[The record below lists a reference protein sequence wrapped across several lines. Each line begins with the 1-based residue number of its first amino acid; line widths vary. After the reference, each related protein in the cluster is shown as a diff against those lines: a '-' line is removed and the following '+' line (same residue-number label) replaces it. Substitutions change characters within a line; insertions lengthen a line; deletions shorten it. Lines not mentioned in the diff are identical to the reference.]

1 MRKKIDTDL
10 VGVDENAGLGL
21 PEEGAVGVEYIRLH
35 VLLPLLE
42 PVQTRVSRDFITY
55 YQYLS
60 FPLRL

>member
-21 PEEGAVGVEYIRLH
+21 PEEGAVGVEYIRLY

-42 PVQTRVSRDFITY
+42 PVKTTVSRDFSTFY
-55 YQYLS
+55 RHLL
-60 FPLRL
+60 FPLKL